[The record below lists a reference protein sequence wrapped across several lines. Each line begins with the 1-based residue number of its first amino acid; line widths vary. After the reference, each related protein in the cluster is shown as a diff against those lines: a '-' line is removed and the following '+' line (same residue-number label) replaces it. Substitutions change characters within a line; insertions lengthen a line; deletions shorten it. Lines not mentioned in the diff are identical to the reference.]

1 MPLKSFSKLIVAS
14 KHWLR
19 MAQRYSTGSGS
30 DLVTLKFTKSLPL
43 PVLYLLLF
51 AALFSIVVFS
61 FEDKQTIVEISDQQ
75 SEKIPTDSSL
85 NLHRWGAV
93 TLFHGLPSDRVNAIT
108 EDTNGALWFGT
119 DNGLVRYDG
128 RRLEPVGNAGDGR
141 GELPSQR
148 IRSLF
153 RDSSGGLWIG
163 TDLGAVRFIA
173 NRLLP
178 VKESA
183 NLSVN
188 AVAESPE
195 NEIALVTEQGKL
207 LLLHPLDASVK
218 RQGDKFSGELQ
229 ATIIDS
235 QTQKMLSIENQPVA
249 LKSIA
254 YFNHEW
260 WIGSH
265 RRGGLTYKKDQII
278 EAAPPPTRPYF
289 VNSIIAHNRKIWGG
303 AQGTNGLWIHEEN
316 GAGLQAVGAIAS
328 VNALYGAEKDL
339 WIGTESNGAFL
350 WKDGSEI
357 EHLTF
362 ENTKSGLRSN
372 RVLSIFRDHEGVVW
386 FGTDRGVS
394 RYDRESFRSTTL
406 SNDGQSN
413 FVRSLLTTKNGVT
426 YAGTNRGLF
435 KLNPGL
441 ELGGWQRIEAFGN
454 KAIYAL
460 LESSDG
466 KIFIGSESGL
476 FQKSEKED
484 FILLASQ
491 SENGKREALSIRAL
505 REANGNVYALAH
517 ELGVFR
523 IENNS
528 LFPIASLK
536 AYSEAQTFLM
546 ASDGKPIFF
555 DKAEAI
561 LQVGDKIFVEKNNS
575 LVSIQ
580 NGNGTEIL
588 KQVEVKSLSLL
599 TDNEGKNPIIYCGT
613 HNKGLYKIN
622 LIDGAVSR
630 FDTEQGFPSQQVYC
644 TAGNPDGTVW
654 IGTNRGLVKHHPNF
668 SPPIIEPRRLVA
680 DLVYAGDFLTTELR
694 FPYFQKNYLL
704 EVTGLGSKTF
714 PSQFQYEYTLSKEKS
729 GTPKTRISADPIFE
743 LKDATPGNYT
753 ITVRAI
759 SRDLIY
765 SKPYS
770 LKIWISPEGTS
781 TTTILLTALLILAI
795 AAGGYAFFQQ
805 RRTQRTNE
813 KLEVTNNELR
823 ETRIRLATTT
833 EAERSRIAR
842 DLHDQT
848 LGDLRHL
855 LVMTDQLTP
864 QKAANG
870 NPSPAQI
877 RQKIEEISNEVRHI
891 CEDLS
896 PSVLENIGFIPSL
909 EWALSDAVMHLP
921 AEEKFVYDFDCNDD
935 LEDRLNLSDTE
946 QIQLYRIVQEAI
958 NNICK
963 HANAKKVS
971 LKISAINETN
981 LQIELTDDGTG
992 FHQSEENPTGHGMA
1006 NIRSR
1011 ANLIGAS
1018 VAWNPMDSGC
1028 EFQVIKPQAIQNAEA
1043 RTQ

>member
-1 MPLKSFSKLIVAS
+1 MPFSSFSKL
-14 KHWLR
+14 
-19 MAQRYSTGSGS
+19 
-30 DLVTLKFTKSLPL
+30 LVF
-43 PVLYLLLF
+43 LLA
-51 AALFSIVVFS
+51 AALLSSAVFS
-61 FEDKQTIVEISDQQ
+61 FRDPIPKNIIEISEQQ
-75 SEKIPTDSSL
+75 AEKIQTDSSL

-128 RRLEPVGNAGDGR
+128 RRLEPVGNTGDSP

-153 RDSSGGLWIG
+153 RDSSGALWIG
-163 TDLGAVRFIA
+163 TDLGVVRFIA
-173 NRLLP
+173 NHFLP

-183 NLSVN
+183 NLAVN
-188 AVAESPE
+188 AIAESPE

-207 LLLHPLDASVK
+207 ILLRPLEASVK
-218 RQGDKFSGELQ
+218 RQGDKFSGELN

-235 QTQKMLSIENQPVA
+235 QSQKMLSIDNEPVA

-254 YFNHEW
+254 YFNHDW

-265 RRGGLTYKKDQII
+265 RRGGLIYTKNQII
-278 EAAPPPTRPYF
+278 EAAAPPVRPYF
-289 VNSIIAHNRKIWGG
+289 VNALIAQNNKIWCG
-303 AQGTNGLWIHEEN
+303 AQGSNGLWIHDET
-316 GAGLQAVGAIAS
+316 ASGLQNIGGAAS
-328 VNALYGAEKDL
+328 VNSLFGTEKDL
-339 WIGTESNGAFL
+339 WIGTESSGAFL

-372 RVLSIFRDHEGVVW
+372 HILSIFRDHEGVVW

-394 RYDRESFRSTTL
+394 RYDRESFRATTL

-413 FVRSLLTTKNGVT
+413 FVRSLLTTKNGTT

-441 ELGGWQRIEAFGN
+441 ELGGWERIEAFGN
-454 KAIYAL
+454 KAIYTL
-460 LESSDG
+460 LESTDG
-466 KIFIGSESGL
+466 KVFIGTESGV

-484 FILLASQ
+484 FILLESQ
-491 SENGKREALSIRAL
+491 FENSRREVLSVRAL

-517 ELGVFR
+517 ERGIFK

-528 LFPIASLK
+528 LLPFANDKAAS
-536 AYSEAQTFLM
+536 SAQTFLI
-546 ASDGKPIFF
+546 SPEGKPIFF
-555 DKAEAI
+555 DQAEAL
-561 LQVGDKIFVEKNNS
+561 LQVGDKIFVEKNNA

-580 NGNGTEIL
+580 NGKPTESL
-588 KQVEVKSLSLL
+588 KQVEVKSLNLI

-622 LIDGAVSR
+622 PNDGAFSR

-644 TAGNPDGTVW
+644 TTGNPDGTVW

-668 SPPIIEPRRLVA
+668 TAPIIEPRRLVA
-680 DLVYAGDFLTTELR
+680 DLVYSGDYLSNELR
-694 FPYFQKNYLL
+694 FPYHQKNYLL
-704 EVTGLGSKTF
+704 ELTGLGSKTF

-729 GTPKTRISADPIFE
+729 GEPKIKISSDPIFE
-743 LKDATPGNYT
+743 LKDATPGNYS
-753 ITVRAI
+753 ITARAI

-765 SKPYS
+765 SKPYT

-781 TTTILLTALLILAI
+781 TTTILLTALLILAL
-795 AAGGYAFFQQ
+795 AAGSYAFFQQ

-864 QKAANG
+864 QKASNG

-921 AEEKFVYDFDCNDD
+921 TEEKFVYDFNCNDD
-935 LEDRLNLSDTE
+935 LEDCLNLSDTE
-946 QIQLYRIVQEAI
+946 KIQLYRIVQEAI

-963 HANAKKVS
+963 HAHAKKVS
-971 LKISAINETN
+971 LHISANNEAD
-981 LQIELTDDGTG
+981 LKIELIDDGAG
-992 FHQSEENPTGHGMA
+992 FDQSEENPTGHGMA

-1011 ANLIGAS
+1011 ANLIGAT
-1018 VAWNPMDSGC
+1018 VAWNPTDSGC
-1028 EFQVIKPQAIQNAEA
+1028 EFQVIKPHAIQM
-1043 RTQ
+1043 

>member
-1 MPLKSFSKLIVAS
+1 MPQSSLSKFIV
-14 KHWLR
+14 
-19 MAQRYSTGSGS
+19 
-30 DLVTLKFTKSLPL
+30 F
-43 PVLYLLLF
+43 LLA
-51 AALFSIVVFS
+51 AALLSAVVFS
-61 FEDKQTIVEISDQQ
+61 LDNDKTTVQITDQQ

-188 AVAESPE
+188 AVAEAPE
-195 NEIALVTEQGKL
+195 NEIALATEQGKL

-218 RQGDKFSGELQ
+218 RQGDKFSGELK

-254 YFNHEW
+254 YFNQEW
-260 WIGSH
+260 WIGSY
-265 RRGGLTYKKDQII
+265 RRGGLIYKDKQII
-278 EAAPPPTRPYF
+278 EASPPPTRPYF
-289 VNSIIAHNRKIWGG
+289 VNSMIVHNQKIWGG
-303 AQGTNGLWIHEEN
+303 AKGTNGLWIHQDSTT
-316 GAGLQAVGAIAS
+316 GLQNIGAISS
-328 VNALYGAEKDL
+328 VNAFYGADKDL
-339 WIGTESNGAFL
+339 WVGTEASGAYL

-441 ELGGWQRIEAFGN
+441 ELGGWQRVETFGN

-466 KIFIGSESGL
+466 KVFIGSESGL

-484 FILLASQ
+484 FILLTSQ

-517 ELGVFR
+517 ELGIFR

-528 LFPIASLK
+528 LFPISNLK
-536 AYSEAQTFLM
+536 ANSEAQTFLM
-546 ASDGKPIFF
+546 AADGKPIFF
-555 DKAEAI
+555 DKAEAV

-575 LVSIQ
+575 LVSLQ
-580 NGNGTEIL
+580 NGNSKEIL
-588 KQVEVKSLSLL
+588 KQVEVKSLALI
-599 TDNEGKNPIIYCGT
+599 TDSEGKNPIIYCGT

-622 LIDGAVSR
+622 PVDGAFTR

-668 SPPIIEPRRLVA
+668 SPPIVEPRRLVA
-680 DLVYAGDFLTTELR
+680 DQVYAGDYLSSELR
-694 FPYFQKNYLL
+694 FPFSQKNYLL

-729 GTPKTRISADPIFE
+729 GAPKNRISADPIFE

-753 ITVRAI
+753 ITARAI

-781 TTTILLTALLILAI
+781 TTTILLTALLVLAV
-795 AAGGYAFFQQ
+795 AAGSYAFFQQ

-855 LVMTDQLTP
+855 LVMTDQLSPNKTES
-864 QKAANG
+864 G

-877 RQKIEEISNEVRHI
+877 RKKIEEISNEVRHI

-935 LEDRLNLSDTE
+935 LEDRLNLSGTE

-971 LKISAINETN
+971 LKISAFDEDN
-981 LQIELTDDGTG
+981 LKIELTDDGTG
-992 FHQSEENPTGHGMA
+992 FDQSEENPTGHGMA

-1028 EFQVIKPQAIQNAEA
+1028 EFQVIKPQAIQP
-1043 RTQ
+1043 

>member
-1 MPLKSFSKLIVAS
+1 MPLSSLSKFIIFLLA
-14 KHWLR
+14 
-19 MAQRYSTGSGS
+19 A
-30 DLVTLKFTKSLPL
+30 
-43 PVLYLLLF
+43 LLLSS
-51 AALFSIVVFS
+51 AVFS
-61 FEDKQTIVEISDQQ
+61 FKDDSKQKVVEISDQL
-75 SEKIPTDSSL
+75 SEKILTDASL

-141 GELPSQR
+141 GELPSQQ

-163 TDLGAVRFIA
+163 TDLGVVRFIA
-173 NRLLP
+173 NRLWP

-188 AVAESPE
+188 AIAEAPE
-195 NEIALVTEQGKL
+195 SEIALATEQGKL
-207 LLLHPLDASVK
+207 ILLHPIDASVK
-218 RQGDKFSGELQ
+218 RQGDKFSGELK

-235 QTQKMLSIENQPVA
+235 QTQKMLSIENEAVA
-249 LKSIA
+249 LKSLA
-254 YFNHEW
+254 YFHQEW

-265 RRGGLTYKKDQII
+265 RRGGLVYKDQQII
-278 EAAPPPTRPYF
+278 EASPPPTRPYF
-289 VNSIIAHNRKIWGG
+289 VNSLIVHNQKIWGG
-303 AQGTNGLWIHEEN
+303 AKGTNGLWLHQESTT
-316 GAGLQAVGAIAS
+316 GLQNIGAISS

-339 WIGTESNGAFL
+339 WIGTESSGAFL
-350 WKDGSEI
+350 WRDGSEI

-372 RVLSIFRDHEGVVW
+372 RIFSVFRDHEDVVW

-394 RYDRESFRSTTL
+394 RYDRESFRATTL

-413 FVRSLLTTKNGVT
+413 FIRSLLTTKNGVS

-435 KLNPGL
+435 KLNPRL
-441 ELGGWQRIEAFGN
+441 ELGGWERIETFGN

-460 LESSDG
+460 LESTNG
-466 KIFIGSESGL
+466 KVFIGCESGL
-476 FQKSEKED
+476 FQKTEKED
-484 FILLASQ
+484 FNILDFQ
-491 SENGKREALSIRAL
+491 PENSKREALSIRAL

-517 ELGVFR
+517 EIGIFR

-528 LFPIASLK
+528 LFPISNLK
-536 AYSEAQTFLM
+536 ANSDAKTFLIGP
-546 ASDGKPIFF
+546 DGNPIFF
-555 DKAEAI
+555 DKAEAV
-561 LQVGDKIFVEKNNS
+561 LQFEDKIFVEKNNT
-575 LVSIQ
+575 LVRIQ
-580 NGNGTEIL
+580 NGKTTEIL
-588 KQVEVKSLSLL
+588 KQVEVKSLALI
-599 TDNEGKNPIIYCGT
+599 TDSAGKNPIIYCGT

-622 LIDGAVSR
+622 PVDGVFTR

-644 TAGNPDGTVW
+644 AAANPDGTVW

-680 DLVYAGDFLTTELR
+680 DQVYAGDYLSTELR
-694 FPYFQKNYLL
+694 FPFSQKNYLL

-729 GTPKTRISADPIFE
+729 GAPITKFSNDPIFE
-743 LKDATPGNYT
+743 LKDAAPGNYT
-753 ITVRAI
+753 ITARAI

-781 TTTILLTALLILAI
+781 MTTILLTALLILAI
-795 AAGGYAFFQQ
+795 GAGGYAFFQQ

-855 LVMTDQLTP
+855 LVMTDQLP
-864 QKAANG
+864 AQKLVNG
-870 NPSPAQI
+870 NPTPAQI
-877 RQKIEEISNEVRHI
+877 RKKIEEISNEVRHI

-921 AEEKFVYDFDCNDD
+921 AEEKFVYDFSCPDD
-935 LEDRLNLSDTE
+935 LDDRLQLSDTE

-971 LKISAINETN
+971 LTISAINVAD
-981 LQIELTDDGTG
+981 LKIELTDDGVG
-992 FHQSEENPTGHGMA
+992 FDQSEENPTGHGMA

-1018 VAWNPMDSGC
+1018 VDWNPMDSGC
-1028 EFQVIKPQAIQNAEA
+1028 EFRVIKPQAIQP
-1043 RTQ
+1043 

>member
-1 MPLKSFSKLIVAS
+1 MPFSNLS
-14 KHWLR
+14 KFLFF
-19 MAQRYSTGSGS
+19 
-30 DLVTLKFTKSLPL
+30 V
-43 PVLYLLLF
+43 F
-51 AALFSIVVFS
+51 AAALASSAVLS
-61 FEDKQTIVEISDQQ
+61 FEEPAPRTAIEISDQQ
-75 SEKIPTDSSL
+75 SEKFSTDSSL

-108 EDTNGALWFGT
+108 EDANGALWFGT

-128 RRLEPVGNAGDGR
+128 RRLEPIGNAGDSR

-163 TDLGAVRFIA
+163 TDLGVVRFIA
-173 NRLLP
+173 NHFLS

-188 AVAESPE
+188 AIAEAPE
-195 NEIALVTEQGKL
+195 NEIALATEQGKL
-207 LLLHPLDASVK
+207 ILLHPMDASVK
-218 RQGDKFSGELQ
+218 RQEDKFSGELK
-229 ATIIDS
+229 ANIIDS
-235 QTQKMLSIENQPVA
+235 QSQKMLSIDNEPVA
-249 LKSIA
+249 LKSLA
-254 YFNHEW
+254 FFNHEW

-265 RRGGLTYKKDQII
+265 RRGGLIYTKGQII
-278 EAAPPPTRPYF
+278 EAAPPPSRPYF
-289 VNSIIAHNRKIWGG
+289 VNAVIAHDNKIWGG
-303 AQGTNGLWIHEEN
+303 AQGSNGLWIHDQN
-316 GAGLQAVGAIAS
+316 NSGLQSVGAIPS
-328 VNALYGAEKDL
+328 VNTLFGAEKDL
-339 WIGTESNGAFL
+339 WIGTEASGAYL

-362 ENTKSGLRSN
+362 ESTKSGLRSN
-372 RVLSIFRDHEGVVW
+372 RILSIFRDHEGIVW

-394 RYDRESFRSTTL
+394 RYDRDSFRATTL
-406 SNDGQSN
+406 SNDSQSN
-413 FVRSLLTTKNGVT
+413 FVRSLLTAKNGT
-426 YAGTNRGLF
+426 TFAGTNRGLF

-441 ELGGWQRIEAFGN
+441 ELGGWQRIESFGN
-454 KAIYAL
+454 KAVYSL
-460 LESSDG
+460 LESSNG
-466 KIFIGSESGL
+466 NIYLGTETGIFL
-476 FQKSEKED
+476 KSEKGD
-484 FILLASQ
+484 FTSLNSS
-491 SENGKREALSIRAL
+491 SESLSIRAL

-517 ELGVFR
+517 KRGVFK

-528 LFPIASLK
+528 LVPIPSDSSAN
-536 AYSEAQTFLM
+536 EAQTFLI
-546 ASDGKPIFF
+546 SPKGEPIFF
-555 DKAEAI
+555 DKSEAL
-561 LQVGDKIFVEKNNS
+561 LQVGEKILFEKNNS
-575 LVSIQ
+575 LFSIE
-580 NGNGTEIL
+580 NSKTTEIL
-588 KQVEVKSLSLL
+588 KNVEVKFL
-599 TDNEGKNPIIYCGT
+599 TLITDHENKSPIIYCGT
-613 HNKGLYKIN
+613 HNKGLFKIN
-622 LIDGAVSR
+622 PIDGAFTR

-644 TAGNPDGTVW
+644 AAGNPDGTIW

-668 SPPIIEPRRLVA
+668 IPPMIEPRRLVA
-680 DLVYAGDFLTTELR
+680 DQVYSGDYLSNELR
-694 FPYFQKNYLL
+694 FPFSQKNYLL

-714 PSQFQYEYTLSKEKS
+714 PSQFQYEYTLSKENS
-729 GTPKTRISADPIFE
+729 GAPKIKISNDPIFE
-743 LKDATPGNYT
+743 LKDAAPGNYT

-781 TTTILLTALLILAI
+781 STTILLTALLILASV
-795 AAGGYAFFQQ
+795 AGGYAFFQQ

-855 LVMTDQLTP
+855 LVMTDQLAP
-864 QKAANG
+864 QKTETG

-877 RQKIEEISNEVRHI
+877 RKKIEEISNEVRHI

-921 AEEKFVYDFDCNDD
+921 TEEKFVYEFQCNDD
-935 LEDRLNLSDTE
+935 LDERLNLSDTE

-963 HANAKKVS
+963 HAHAKKVS
-971 LKISAINETN
+971 LQISIFDGAN
-981 LQIELTDDGTG
+981 LKIELTDDGVG
-992 FHQSEENPTGHGMA
+992 FDESEENPTGHGMA

-1018 VAWNPMDSGC
+1018 VEWNLMESGC
-1028 EFQVIKPQAIQNAEA
+1028 NFQVIKPQAITGTEG
-1043 RTQ
+1043 